1 MTFYNNITDEINL
14 ISRMNNPLPNLS
26 TISPSIFP
34 RHVAEIRKSILLEN
48 PCNSLCESMELCQLS
63 HLLSLMSSGI
73 YEVSTPNY
81 SYKIAA
87 WPEDER
93 LLGGGLEDIAV
104 NIATQIIS
112 TGIEL
117 LKNGN
122 KKDMESLLAQK
133 EAIEARIKIGEQFM
147 TGDYHGSKKVT
158 RKNFGFLCFCP
169 VFTLMATGDGKFQT
183 KELTYTGK
191 FFNNMF
197 HDMTGSAT
205 LHFGRQIY

>member
-1 MTFYNNITDEINL
+1 
-14 ISRMNNPLPNLS
+14 MNNNLS
-26 TISPSIFP
+26 NLAIISPSVLP

-48 PCNSLCESMELCQLS
+48 RSNSLCELMELCQLS

-81 SYKIAA
+81 SYKVSV
-87 WPEDER
+87 WPENER

-122 KKDMESLLAQK
+122 KKEMEALLAQK
-133 EAIEARIKIGEQFM
+133 EAIEARIKIGEQFI
-147 TGDYHGSKKVT
+147 TGDYHGTKKVT

-197 HDMTGSAT
+197 HDMTGNAT
-205 LHFGRQIY
+205 LHFGRQKI